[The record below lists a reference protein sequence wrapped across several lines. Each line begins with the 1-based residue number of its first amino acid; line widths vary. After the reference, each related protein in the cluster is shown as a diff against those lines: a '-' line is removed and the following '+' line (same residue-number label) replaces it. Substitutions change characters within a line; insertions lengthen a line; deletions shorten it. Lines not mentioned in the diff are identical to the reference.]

1 MTTAEAETVYVY
13 GICPVPEQPLSLPP
27 GLEGETLLVGVD
39 EIAAVVEVGLDL
51 EGLQAHSP
59 RLLSAVLSHDR
70 VLCDLF
76 QQMTILP
83 LRFGTQLPG
92 LDKLI
97 DHLLSQRDS
106 YLAKLAD
113 LRHKAEYQI
122 KLIPEDP
129 DLSSDAE
136 DLKGREYFLAKKQ
149 RLQDLNTVKEQRQ
162 DELQTLLEFIYG
174 TYDDCVSADKEEDEV
189 KIYVLTDRDSADR
202 LKQQVEAWKPHAPH
216 WQLVLSDA
224 LPPYHFV

>member
-1 MTTAEAETVYVY
+1 MTAAEAETVYVY
-13 GICPVPEQPLSLPP
+13 GICPVPEQSLSLPP

-39 EIAAVVEVGLDL
+39 EIAAIVEVGLDL

-76 QQMTILP
+76 QKMTILP

-97 DHLLSQRDS
+97 DHLLSQRES
-106 YLAKLAD
+106 YMAKLTD
-113 LRHKAEYQI
+113 LKHKAEYQI

-129 DLSSDAE
+129 ELSSDAEE

-149 RLQDLNTVKEQRQ
+149 RLQDLSTAKEQRQ
-162 DELQTLLEFIYG
+162 EELQTLLEFIYG
-174 TYDDCVSADKEEDEV
+174 TYDDCVAADKEEDEV
-189 KIYVLTDRDSADR
+189 KIYVLTDRDSVER
-202 LKQQVEAWKPHAPH
+202 LTQQVEAWNAPR
-216 WQLVLSDA
+216 
-224 LPPYHFV
+224 PPLATGAE

>member
-1 MTTAEAETVYVY
+1 MTVAEAEAVYVY
-13 GICPVPEQPLSLPP
+13 GICTVPEQPLSLPP

-39 EIAAVVEVGLDL
+39 EIAAIVEVGLDL

-97 DHLLSQRDS
+97 DHLLNQQDS
-106 YLAKLAD
+106 YLTKLAD
-113 LRHKAEYQI
+113 LNHKAEYQL

-129 DLSSDAE
+129 EIAPDSD
-136 DLKGREYFLAKKQ
+136 DLKGKAYFLAKKQ
-149 RLQDLNTVKEQRQ
+149 RLQDLNTAKEQRQ
-162 DELQTLLEFIYG
+162 EELQTLLDFIYG
-174 TYDDCVSADKEEDEV
+174 TYDDGVSVDKVEDEV
-189 KIYVLTDRDSADR
+189 KIYVLADR
-202 LKQQVEAWKPHAPH
+202 GSVDRLQQHVEAWKPHAPH